1 MGYLAAGLSMLQEE
15 IPYGGEAAA
24 AFGMVFMLCWLAF
37 MVLMIAAAWMIFSKA
52 GEPGWA
58 AIIPIYNVIVLLKV
72 VGKPLWWFL
81 LLCIPFVNFVVGIIL
96 SLELAKKFGQGT
108 GFGIGLI
115 FLPFIFYPILGF
127 GSARYQG

>member
-15 IPYGGEAAA
+15 IPYGGGAAA
-24 AFGMVFMLCWLAF
+24 AFGTLFMLCWLAF
-37 MVLMIAAAWMIFSKA
+37 MVLMIASVWMIFSKA

-58 AIIPIYNVIVLLKV
+58 AIIPIYNLIVLLNV

-81 LLCIPFVNFVVGIIL
+81 LLCIPFVNLVVGIIL
-96 SLELAKKFGQGT
+96 SLELAKKFGKDT

-127 GSARYQG
+127 GSARYQR